1 MHTNRLHYFDIV
13 YFFGN
18 GAMYLS
24 LHFSRVAIVK
34 AITSKAKERGGKSL

>member
-1 MHTNRLHYFDIV
+1 MHTNRLHYFEIV

-24 LHFSRVAIVK
+24 LYFSRIAIVK
-34 AITSKAKERGGKSL
+34 AIISKTKERDGKS